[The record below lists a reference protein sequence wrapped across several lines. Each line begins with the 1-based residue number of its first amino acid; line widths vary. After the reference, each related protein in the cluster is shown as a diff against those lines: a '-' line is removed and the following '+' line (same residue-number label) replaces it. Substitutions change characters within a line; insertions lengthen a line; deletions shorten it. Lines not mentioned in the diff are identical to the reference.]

1 MAVGVFT
8 AGAAALC
15 GAFST
20 AAATIGSV
28 CSTIGGAIM
37 TGIGTLGTGLLKLGE
52 IAKPIFEVINAI
64 CTIMGIR
71 QPGEDPMELALK
83 AEKSGEKPEDYDSVE
98 AYIAHLR
105 NDIELDKEEINKLT
119 DSQKIMYS
127 AIGCGLYVKDMEQR
141 YNMTW
146 SLPFWVSAS
155 KAVNSGAM
163 TCGQL
168 KNTMDAM
175 KERGVKN
182 TESFSNYM
190 DGKANMEEQM
200 VIFDSLKDALRKE
213 FPDLSDAELN
223 VKTSHIK
230 DFVAENK

>member
-1 MAVGVFT
+1 MAVGIFS

-28 CSTIGGAIM
+28 CGSIGGTIM
-37 TGIGTLGTGLLKLGE
+37 TTVGSLGAGLLKLGE
-52 IAKPIFEVINAI
+52 MVKPIFEVINKI
-64 CTIMGIR
+64 CTVMGIK
-71 QPGEDPMELALK
+71 PAGEDPMELALK

-98 AYIAHLR
+98 AYIEHLR
-105 NDIELDKEEINKLT
+105 KDIELDKEEINKLT
-119 DSQKIMYS
+119 DSEKVMYS
-127 AIGCGLYVKDMEQR
+127 AIGCGLYVKNVEER
-141 YNMTW
+141 YNMAVTPGF
-146 SLPFWVSAS
+146 LVSAS

-163 TCGQL
+163 TGEQM

-182 TESFSNYM
+182 AESFSNYM

-200 VIFDSLKDALRKE
+200 VMYDSLKEALHRE
-213 FPDLSDAELN
+213 FPDLSEAELN
-223 VKTSHIK
+223 IKTSHIK
-230 DFVAENK
+230 DFVADK